1 MKIGVLG
8 AGAMASVLAGR
19 WSAAGHELFIG
30 ARNAGAAR
38 TLAARLGV
46 DVPSGSLRDAALFG
60 DVALLAIWPTGVIAA
75 LLQAGAAE
83 GTLAGRVVVD
93 CNNPVETRSFTLT
106 TGEASLAE
114 QIARLAPGASVVKAF
129 NQCQAGVWAMDPP
142 HFDGRPLT
150 VPLCGNDPASK
161 DITPP
166 PFNVRSSVHEYGGGA
181 CVTRL
186 IQDLGCR
193 ALDVGPLH
201 RARHLE
207 AMAAVVIGLLFS
219 GTDPLTV
226 FNLVSSTA
234 PSAPLENRNHEEGA
248 RASRLPHLDSGDAVT
263 R

>member
-93 CNNPVETRSFTLT
+93 CNNPVETQSFTLT

-161 DITPP
+161 DI
-166 PFNVRSSVHEYGGGA
+166 
-181 CVTRL
+181 VTRL

-201 RARHLE
+201 RAGHLE

-234 PSAPLENRNHEEGA
+234 PSAPLENRNHKEGA

>member
-93 CNNPVETRSFTLT
+93 CNNPVETQSFTLT
-106 TGEASLAE
+106 TGEVSLAE

-161 DITPP
+161 DI
-166 PFNVRSSVHEYGGGA
+166 VA
-181 CVTRL
+181 RL

-234 PSAPLENRNHEEGA
+234 PSALLENRNHK
-248 RASRLPHLDSGDAVT
+248 
-263 R
+263 